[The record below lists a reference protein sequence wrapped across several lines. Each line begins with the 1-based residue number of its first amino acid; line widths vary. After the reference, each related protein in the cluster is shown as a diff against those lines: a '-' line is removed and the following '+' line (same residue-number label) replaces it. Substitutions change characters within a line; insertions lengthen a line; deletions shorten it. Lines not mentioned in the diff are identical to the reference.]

1 MFSRQAKPTWSED
14 LLLVLNRNLPREEGY
29 YTFSY
34 SALWNEAGRVGGIFC
49 ACYET
54 TARVIGE
61 RRLGTLRDLE
71 ATATQAKTAQE
82 ACELTADA
90 LTGNR
95 ADVPFVLIYLLEDEA
110 RRARL
115 VAARGLE
122 SVNKAA
128 PGSIDLSGPA
138 EPSSWPLRSCGPT
151 TDR

>member
-1 MFSRQAKPTWSED
+1 M
-14 LLLVLNRNLPREEGY
+14 
-29 YTFSY
+29 
-34 SALWNEAGRVGGIFC
+34 GGIFC